1 MAQAN
6 MKIAEGNT
14 LGKVQTTVVPMDFKG
29 MVNYPRQVTDFLKS
43 LASDG
48 ARATSPNKDD
58 LEFARSRLEYWA
70 KRVNNLELELIKRV
84 NNLELE
90 LIKRCPHANISVDTS
105 YLEGSYLD
113 RASTIYT
120 IKCADC
126 GVKLFTWDEQHSYYG

>member
-1 MAQAN
+1 

-70 KRVNNLELELIKRV
+70 KRVNNLELELIKR
-84 NNLELE
+84 
-90 LIKRCPHANISVDTS
+90 CPHANISVDTS